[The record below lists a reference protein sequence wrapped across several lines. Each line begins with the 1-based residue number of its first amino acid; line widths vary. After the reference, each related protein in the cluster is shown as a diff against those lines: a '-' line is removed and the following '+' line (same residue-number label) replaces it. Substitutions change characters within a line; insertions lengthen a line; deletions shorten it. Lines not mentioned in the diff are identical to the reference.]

1 MLRPKGTKLSDAG
14 PALVADGTLK
24 SKGLVSIATKLQR
37 QARLWNDGPQPHILQ
52 TARVCVCLCV
62 CVCVCVCVQTTC
74 ACVR

>member
-52 TARVCVCLCV
+52 TARVCVCHSV
-62 CVCVCVCVQTTC
+62 CVCERERVCS
-74 ACVR
+74 